1 MNPIRGY
8 VNIRILCETALIQ
21 GKTEISEEKNVQYKR
36 GILAILA
43 TFIMVIS
50 PSSAFAE
57 SKIGISDAQRAIL
70 QSERGKAAMEQI
82 NAAFAEQEEQLKS
95 MQQDITGLL
104 EKLKKDTE
112 LMSDQEFQNLLQE
125 ISVKRAQMGQLV
137 EQVQQVKLQQTDRLI
152 QAMTADYQEAVEA
165 LVLSDKYDL
174 ILPRQSV
181 HYRHELYDVTA
192 KITEKMNALEK

>member
-1 MNPIRGY
+1 M
-8 VNIRILCETALIQ
+8 
-21 GKTEISEEKNVQYKR
+21 QYKR
-36 GILAILA
+36 AVLAILA
-43 TFIMVIS
+43 SFILAV
-50 PSSAFAE
+50 SSSTAFAE
-57 SKIGISDAQRAIL
+57 AKIGVSDAQRAIL
-70 QSERGKAAMEQI
+70 QSEIGKQGMEQI
-82 NAAFAEQEEQLKS
+82 NAAFVEQEEQLKE
-95 MQQDITGLL
+95 MQKDITSLL

-152 QAMTADYQEAVEA
+152 QSLTARYQEAVEA

-174 ILPRQSV
+174 ILPRQSI